1 MKKYQGLQAEYER
14 QLKEKDDQIAEMDE
28 KLKKLYALLQ
38 TNEDAL
44 NKIKDELLKEQE
56 NNKQLLLTNQ

>member
-1 MKKYQGLQAEYER
+1 
-14 QLKEKDDQIAEMDE
+14 MDE

-44 NKIKDELLKEQE
+44 GKLKDELLKEQE
-56 NNKQLLLTNQ
+56 NNK